1 MQRLYKFILLFLI
14 LCMMQKPELIFIPH
28 SNNTFFGAIGL
39 LCYLFGHDD
48 RRRILSHI
56 TIRGNDFVRI
66 VFPFVLVAVVAI
78 VVNFSFDMRYVKYVV
93 PLFFAFW
100 ASYLIAVVSYRA
112 YGRFDIKIFMKYLLL
127 AELIYLGISVLM
139 FFSPSI
145 SALMTSLQK
154 MDAIMM
160 AAYERTSELRIV
172 GFGANFFTSGILNGY
187 ILILLAFY
195 IISNKFTYKKL
206 MLLYLLYVIITVV
219 GMMMARTALV
229 GSGIGLAIIGLH
241 LAKDPKALL
250 RTIMLIILCIV
261 AILFVLAK
269 FFSDFAAQL
278 QVLFSF
284 AFEMFFNLSD
294 SGSLST
300 GSTDTLMTMWDIIPK
315 TFKSWVI
322 GDARW
327 DTATGYYKGTD
338 VGYLRNIWYFG
349 IVGMACL
356 TYYYYKTLK
365 IIFIERN
372 PGFEK
377 SRILGLILFAYVMI
391 LNVKGPADLFFYVIP
406 LYFCSP
412 AEEDPESA
420 PADDSEE
427 KKEVLT
433 AI

>member
-1 MQRLYKFILLFLI
+1 MQRLYKLILLFLI
-14 LCMMQKPELIFIPH
+14 LCMIQKPELIFIPH

-39 LCYLFGHDD
+39 LSYLFGHTD

-56 TIRGNDFVRI
+56 SIRGNDFVRI

-78 VVNFSFDMRYVKYVV
+78 VVNFSFDMRYVKYIV
-93 PLFFAFW
+93 PIFFAFW

-112 YGRFDIKIFMKYLLL
+112 YGRFDIGIFIRYLLM
-127 AELIYLGISVLM
+127 AEMIYLGISVLM

-145 SALMTSLQK
+145 SALMTSIQK
-154 MDAIMM
+154 MDDIMM

-195 IISNKFTYKKL
+195 MVSNTFSYRKQ
-206 MLLYLLYVIITVV
+206 MLLYLVYIMITVV

-229 GSGIGLAIIGLH
+229 GSAIGLAIIGLN
-241 LAKDPKALL
+241 LVKDPKALIKTVL
-250 RTIMLIILCIV
+250 LVLLCV
-261 AILFVLAK
+261 AALLFILAK
-269 FFSDFAAQL
+269 VFSEFAAQL
-278 QVLFSF
+278 EVLFAF

-294 SGSLST
+294 SGELST
-300 GSTDTLMTMWDIIPK
+300 GSTDTLMTMWDVIPR
-315 TFKSWVI
+315 TFKSWII

-349 IVGMACL
+349 LVGMACL

-365 IIFIERN
+365 IIFIDRN
-372 PGFEK
+372 PGFRK
-377 SRILGLILFAYVMI
+377 SWMVGLVLFAYVMI
-391 LNVKGPADLFFYVIP
+391 LNIKGPADLFFYVIP

-412 AEEDPESA
+412 APEEPHAETEDEV
-420 PADDSEE
+420 
-427 KKEVLT
+427 KEI
-433 AI
+433 A

>member
-14 LCMMQKPELIFIPH
+14 LCLMQKPELIFIPH

-39 LCYLFGHDD
+39 LSFLFGHTD

-56 TIRGNDFVRI
+56 SIRGNDFVRI

-78 VVNFSFDMRYVKYVV
+78 VVNFSFDMRYVKYIV
-93 PLFFAFW
+93 PIFFAFW

-112 YGRFDIKIFMKYLLL
+112 YGRFDLGIFIRYLLV

-154 MDAIMM
+154 MDDIMM
-160 AAYERTSELRIV
+160 AAYERTGELRIV

-195 IISNKFTYKKL
+195 IVSNQFSYRKQ
-206 MLLYLLYVIITVV
+206 MLLYLIYIIITVV

-229 GSGIGLAIIGLH
+229 GSAIGLAIIGLH
-241 LAKDPKALL
+241 LVKDPKALL
-250 RTIMLIILCIV
+250 KTLLLILACV
-261 AILFVLAK
+261 AVLLFILAK
-269 FFSDFAAQL
+269 VFAEFGAQL
-278 QVLFSF
+278 QVLFAF

-294 SGSLST
+294 TGTLST
-300 GSTDTLMTMWDIIPK
+300 GSTDTLMTMWDVVPH

-322 GDARW
+322 GDAKW

-349 IVGMACL
+349 IIGMACL

-365 IIFIERN
+365 IIFIDRN
-372 PGFEK
+372 PGFAN
-377 SRILGLILFAYVMI
+377 SRMVGLVLFAYVMI

-406 LYFCSP
+406 LYFCSTRT
-412 AEEDPESA
+412 
-420 PADDSEE
+420 
-427 KKEVLT
+427 KE
-433 AI
+433 